1 VLNSL
6 LSWLFKLFLFAL
18 AVIFF
23 AGLAVLALVSLAF
36 ALVRWLFTGRPPQVK
51 VVMQQ
56 YQGWK
61 ARSPLRRK
69 PPRASEVVDAEVRE
83 ITQNTPRDKH

>member
-1 VLNSL
+1 VLNSV

-23 AGLAVLALVSLAF
+23 VGLMVLALVSLLF
-36 ALVRWLFTGRPPQVK
+36 SLVRWLFTGRPPQVK

-61 ARSPLRRK
+61 ARNPLNRQ
-69 PPRASEVVDAEVRE
+69 PQASRDVVDAEVRE
-83 ITQNTPRDKH
+83 ITQQSPKDRR